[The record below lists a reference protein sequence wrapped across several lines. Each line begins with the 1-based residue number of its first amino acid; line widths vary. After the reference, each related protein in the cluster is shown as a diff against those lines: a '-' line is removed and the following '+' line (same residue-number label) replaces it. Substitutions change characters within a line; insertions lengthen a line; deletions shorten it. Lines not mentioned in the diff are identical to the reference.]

1 MEYEWSLN
9 LLFLAEH
16 SENRILRRNMNA
28 LHTTVP
34 CGQVFGLKKYVP
46 LSSK

>member
-9 LLFLAEH
+9 LLFLAEQ
-16 SENRILRRNMNA
+16 SEKQSNMNA
-28 LHTTVP
+28 LHTTGP
-34 CGQVFGLKKYVP
+34 CGQVFGLKKYLQ